1 MAGLEFVSWS
11 YLHIAYTFTSEAVPV
26 HVHEKISNVIAG
38 SGASQTVDGYVNV
51 NGYVYGETADSQ
63 KACGGT

>member
-1 MAGLEFVSWS
+1 MVLP
-11 YLHIAYTFTSEAVPV
+11 AYCVHVHSEAVPV
-26 HVHEKISNVIAG
+26 HVHGKKSNVIAG

-51 NGYVYGETADSQ
+51 NGENADSQ